1 MSRIEKIPVPV
12 KSSKSPVVLPLQAFL
27 NFVLSGRTS
36 LSIDALIKNKMR
48 RKEPN
53 VFDEV
58 DPVGRD
64 SICEDVVGTLRR
76 KVVDAGA
83 LCSGR
88 GGDDDVSRLV
98 W

>member
-1 MSRIEKIPVPV
+1 MSRIEKIPVPLREAIGA
-12 KSSKSPVVLPLQAFL
+12 KQQESSCSSVAGVPQ
-27 NFVLSGRTS
+27 
-36 LSIDALIKNKMR
+36 LIKNKLR

-53 VFDEV
+53 VFGEV

-64 SICEDVVGTLRR
+64 SICEDVVGTWRR

-88 GGDDDVSRLV
+88 GEDDDVPQLV